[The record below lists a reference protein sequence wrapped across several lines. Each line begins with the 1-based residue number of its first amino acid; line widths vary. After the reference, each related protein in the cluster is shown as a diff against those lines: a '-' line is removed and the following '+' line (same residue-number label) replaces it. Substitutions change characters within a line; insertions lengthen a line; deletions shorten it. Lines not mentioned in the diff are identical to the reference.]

1 MVCGPTV
8 PEAVPGISNP
18 KCVQV
23 PEAKRGVRSV
33 RSFDHLSK
41 SPTLIWDG
49 PKRHNRGE
57 RVTSIHGLK
66 SLLRRSRSEEGQS
79 LVEFALTSLMFFF
92 LMFAVFDFGHLFFEE
107 MDVQYSLQEAVR
119 YGSTGNH
126 LPDPKNA
133 GKTLSRVASIT
144 DTFENSV
151 MGATISNIQISSSLG
166 GSGSAG
172 GPGDMLT
179 VTATASTPLMT
190 PLIAQLFPNGQFTFT
205 QSITVKNEPFPPSET
220 K

>member
-1 MVCGPTV
+1 M
-8 PEAVPGISNP
+8 
-18 KCVQV
+18 
-23 PEAKRGVRSV
+23 RSL
-33 RSFDHLSK
+33 DHLSK
-41 SPTLIWDG
+41 SSALMWFEQQRR
-49 PKRHNRGE
+49 KRGE
-57 RVTSIHGLK
+57 RLNPIHGLK
-66 SLLRRSRSEEGQS
+66 SLLRRSQSEEGQS

-126 LPDPKNA
+126 LPDPKNP
-133 GKTLSRVASIT
+133 GNVLSRVVSIT

-151 MGATISNIQISSSLG
+151 MGATISNIQISSLLG